1 MKPSH
6 IRLRG
11 IAAAITLFATA
22 AAYTPLQYGSY
33 ITVRLGDGS
42 FNAVT
47 GTKMASVF
55 LEEWR

>member
-1 MKPSH
+1 MEPS
-6 IRLRG
+6 RTRSWGL
-11 IAAAITLFATA
+11 AAAILLVAA

>member
-1 MKPSH
+1 MAPSPKST
-6 IRLRG
+6 RALG
-11 IAAAITLFATA
+11 AASLLLAA

-33 ITVRLGDGS
+33 ITVRLGDGT
-42 FNAVT
+42 FNAIT